1 MARYTGP
8 KCRKCRRYGV
18 SLCGTAKC
26 AVIRRPNPPGPRS
39 VRRRKISDRGQQLI
53 EKQKVRFAYGLMEK
67 QFRRYYERASSRS
80 GVTGEILMQL
90 LEERLDNVVYRL
102 GFASTRAQA
111 RQLVRH
117 GHVAVNG
124 RKLDIPS
131 AAVKVG
137 AEIELTPRG
146 LRSEYASILKEDIKA
161 REVPG
166 WLDIDRDALKGRMMA
181 EPGPG
186 DHEPYFNPN
195 AVVEYY
201 SR

>member
-26 AVIRRPNPPGPRS
+26 AIIRRPSPPGPRS

-67 QFRRYYERASSRS
+67 QFRHYYEKATQRP
-80 GVTGEILMQL
+80 GVTGELLMRS
-90 LEERLDNVVYRL
+90 LELRLDNVVFRL
-102 GFASTRAQA
+102 GFGSTRAQA

-117 GHVAVNG
+117 GLVAVNG

-131 AAVKVG
+131 AAMKVG
-137 AEIELTPRG
+137 AEVSLTERG
-146 LRSEYASILKEDIKA
+146 QRSEYATILKSEIGS
-161 REVPG
+161 RQTPG
-166 WLDIDRDALKGRMMA
+166 WVELNRETLSGKVVA

>member
-18 SLCGTAKC
+18 SLCGKAKC
-26 AVIRRPNPPGPRS
+26 AIQRRQHPPGPRS
-39 VRRRKISDRGQQLI
+39 FRRRKISDRGQQLI

-67 QFRRYYERASSRS
+67 QFRRYYEVASRRP
-80 GVTGEILMQL
+80 GVTGELLMQQ

-102 GFASTRAQA
+102 GLASTRAQA
-111 RQLVRH
+111 RQLVNH

-124 RKLDIPS
+124 GKLDVAS
-131 AAVKVG
+131 ARVKVG
-137 AEIELTPRG
+137 NEITLTARG
-146 LRSEYASILKEDIKA
+146 KKSEYAKILSEDIGS

-166 WLDIDRDALKGRMMA
+166 WLELDREQIVGRMVGQ
-181 EPGPG
+181 PGAG
-186 DHEPYFNPN
+186 DYEAHFNPN
-195 AVVEYY
+195 AIVEYY

>member
-26 AVIRRPNPPGPRS
+26 ALIRRPNPPGPRS
-39 VRRRKISDRGQQLI
+39 LRRRKISDRGQQLI

-67 QFRRYYERASSRS
+67 QFRDYYEYAVRRP
-80 GVTGEILMQL
+80 GVTGELLMRA

-111 RQLVRH
+111 RQLVAH
-117 GHVAVNG
+117 GLVSVDE
-124 RKLDIPS
+124 RKLDVPS
-131 AAVKVG
+131 AHIKVG
-137 AEIELTPRG
+137 SSIGFTDRG
-146 LRSEYASILKEDIKA
+146 KRSEYAKILAEEIKS
-161 REVPG
+161 RDVPG
-166 WLDIDRDALKGRMMA
+166 WLELNREALRGRVVA

-186 DHEPYFNPN
+186 DFDGHFNPN
-195 AVVEYY
+195 AIVEYY

>member
-39 VRRRKISDRGQQLI
+39 MRRRKISDRGLQLI

-80 GVTGEILMQL
+80 GVTGETLMQL

-111 RQLVRH
+111 RQLVCH
-117 GHVAVNG
+117 GHVSVNG

-137 AEIELTPRG
+137 AEIGLTPRG
-146 LRSEYASILKEDIKA
+146 QRSEYAAILKEEIKA

-166 WLDIDRDALKGRMMA
+166 WLDIDRDTLLGRVMA

>member
-1 MARYTGP
+1 M
-8 KCRKCRRYGV
+8 
-18 SLCGTAKC
+18 
-26 AVIRRPNPPGPRS
+26 
-39 VRRRKISDRGQQLI
+39 RRRKISDRGLQLI

-67 QFRRYYERASSRS
+67 QFRRYYERASGRS

-111 RQLVRH
+111 RQLVCH
-117 GHVAVNG
+117 GHVSVNG
-124 RKLDIPS
+124 NKLDIPS

-137 AEIELTPRG
+137 AEIGLTARG
-146 LRSEYASILKEDIKA
+146 QRSEYAAILKEEIKS

-166 WLDIDRDALKGRMMA
+166 WLDINRDVLVGRMMA

-186 DHEPYFNPN
+186 DHEAFFNPN

>member
-53 EKQKVRFAYGLMEK
+53 EKQKVRFAYGLMES
-67 QFRRYYERASSRS
+67 QFRHYYERASQRQ
-80 GVTGEILMQL
+80 GVTGELLMQS
-90 LEERLDNVVYRL
+90 LEMRLDNVVYRM
-102 GFASTRAQA
+102 GFGRTRAQA

-117 GHVAVNG
+117 GLVAVNG

-131 AAVKVG
+131 ANIRVG
-137 AEIELTPRG
+137 AEIALTERG
-146 LRSEYASILKEDIKA
+146 QRSDFATILKGEIGS
-161 REVPG
+161 RQVPG
-166 WLDIDRDALKGRMMA
+166 WLELNREALSGKVLTA
-181 EPGPG
+181 PGPG
-186 DHEPYFNPN
+186 DYESIFNPN